1 MNDERKKIYRLAEK
15 TKKEWPRPLALALKK
30 YWQKTLKDDEGGLIS
45 GFVLAILPLRPSAGQ
60 KDAAM
65 HLGAASLYR
74 WTAANLQDDL
84 IDSRKI
90 KKINLPLAKACWE
103 SAEAL
108 SATVPLSPLN
118 RKLLQQ
124 ISLKENG
131 AIFSEIKRPKTIPP
145 GILAP
150 SAKSLFLLISP
161 VHLSMRLNWEK
172 SETQKLFKA
181 GCYLLAAKQLADDL
195 YDYREDWKNGRRNFA
210 HRGLSRLPHKNELP
224 SYYKEQ
230 AENILQLCACCRRI
244 TKTVSPLSR
253 KNCFESPLKILEI
266 NCRRELAK
274 INRREEP
281 NHIRTKSQTHL
292 QPPAII
298 APVRNRR

>member
-1 MNDERKKIYRLAEK
+1 VNDERKKIYRLAEK
-15 TKKEWPRPLALALKK
+15 TKKEWPRPLALALEK
-30 YWQKTLKDDEGGLIS
+30 YWQKTLKDDESGLIS

-161 VHLSMRLNWEK
+161 VHLSMNLNWEK
-172 SETQKLFKA
+172 SETQKLFKFP
-181 GCYLLAAKQLADDL
+181 
-195 YDYREDWKNGRRNFA
+195 RTN
-210 HRGLSRLPHKNELP
+210 
-224 SYYKEQ
+224 KE
-230 AENILQLCACCRRI
+230 C
-244 TKTVSPLSR
+244 V
-253 KNCFESPLKILEI
+253 
-266 NCRRELAK
+266 
-274 INRREEP
+274 
-281 NHIRTKSQTHL
+281 
-292 QPPAII
+292 
-298 APVRNRR
+298 